1 MMAETR
7 AMSIRGI
14 DPELYRWLK
23 VRAAEHDRSMEAE
36 AREIFAEAK
45 RSSEERAGDDMS
57 LGDLFR
63 SLAAE
68 HGGLDGLDLPP
79 RNSPA
84 RAADFSDWDVPE

>member
-1 MMAETR
+1 
-7 AMSIRGI
+7 MSIRGI

-36 AREIFAEAK
+36 ARAIFAEAK
-45 RSSEERAGDDMS
+45 HSEERRSRDDMS

-63 SLAAE
+63 TLVADY
-68 HGGLDGLDLPP
+68 GGLDGIELPS

-84 RAADFSDWDVPE
+84 RAADFSEWDLPE